1 MDRLSF
7 GRPQSGRGR
16 ALRALT
22 PPTDLNE
29 RDAFVRSTVLGAAA
43 VAAAA
48 IVGLGVWGRWDWA
61 AGFAVGALV
70 SLGNFH
76 LIARAVG
83 GAAEAEAGRAVN
95 ALWKGALFRFGLTGV
110 ALVVALLVFRVSLLA
125 LVAGLLITQL
135 TMIALWL
142 VRTMR
147 SLT

>member
-1 MDRLSF
+1 
-7 GRPQSGRGR
+7 
-16 ALRALT
+16 
-22 PPTDLNE
+22 LNA
-29 RDAFVRSTVLGAAA
+29 RDAFVRSTVLCAAA
-43 VAAAA
+43 VAALG
-48 IVGLGVWGRWDWA
+48 IVGLGAWGRWDWA

-83 GAAEAEAGRAVN
+83 GVAEVDAGRA
-95 ALWKGALFRFGLTGV
+95 ADTLWKGSLLRFGLTGA
-110 ALVVALLVFRVSLLA
+110 ALVVALLVFRVSLPA

-142 VRTMR
+142 VRAMR

>member
-1 MDRLSF
+1 M
-7 GRPQSGRGR
+7 
-16 ALRALT
+16 
-22 PPTDLNE
+22 NE
-29 RDAFVRSTVLGAAA
+29 RETFVRATVLGAAA
-43 VAAAA
+43 VAGAAV
-48 IVGLGVWGRWDWA
+48 VGLAAWGRWAWA

-83 GAAEAEAGRAVN
+83 GVAEWQVGCAAGT
-95 ALWKGALFRFGLTGV
+95 LWKGALVRFGATGAV
-110 ALVVALLVFRVSLLA
+110 LVLALLVFRVSLPA

-142 VRTMR
+142 VRAMR